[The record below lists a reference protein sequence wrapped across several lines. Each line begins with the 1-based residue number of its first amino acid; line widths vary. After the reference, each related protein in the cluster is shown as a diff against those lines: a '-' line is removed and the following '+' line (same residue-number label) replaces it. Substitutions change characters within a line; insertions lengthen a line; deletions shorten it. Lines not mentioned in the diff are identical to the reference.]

1 MKSENLQHEKKHRKP
16 IRIPNGCE
24 VLRGDLRS
32 GKHLQI
38 RDFQGSIM
46 CWIQKSEALE
56 KLETQ
61 MKKHYAVLQRE
72 DVDVKTK
79 ASIQRLCN
87 YADYLKTSILRN
99 KGIFMELSTGR
110 FLPN

>member
-1 MKSENLQHEKKHRKP
+1 MTSENLQHEKKHRKP
-16 IRIPNGCE
+16 IRIPSGCE

-38 RDFQGSIM
+38 RDSQGSIM

-61 MKKHYAVLQRE
+61 MQKHYVMLQCE
-72 DVDVKTK
+72 DVDMQTK
-79 ASIQRLCN
+79 STIQRLCN
-87 YADYLKTSILRN
+87 YAEYLKTSILRN

-110 FLPN
+110 YLPN

>member
-1 MKSENLQHEKKHRKP
+1 
-16 IRIPNGCE
+16 
-24 VLRGDLRS
+24 
-32 GKHLQI
+32 
-38 RDFQGSIM
+38 
-46 CWIQKSEALE
+46 
-56 KLETQ
+56 
-61 MKKHYAVLQRE
+61 
-72 DVDVKTK
+72 VKTK